1 LDVVGSA
8 WRGSVY
14 GKKRSSRENEFSFFT
29 SSLFMSVLIGLA
41 AALPQ
46 VVSSDR
52 QPTLVEPVA
61 HGEPTLA
68 EPVAHGLSMDSL
80 AGRLWSR
87 VILYTISG
95 PLVKPKKGSKVSGL
109 RFQVGRSRGDGMSSG
124 KAGWSILPFPAGH
137 IWRVFGGSE

>member
-1 LDVVGSA
+1 MDVVGSA

-52 QPTLVEPVA
+52 QPP
-61 HGEPTLA
+61 LA

-80 AGRLWSR
+80 AGRLWSS

-109 RFQVGRSRGDGMSSG
+109 RFQVGRSRGEGMSGG